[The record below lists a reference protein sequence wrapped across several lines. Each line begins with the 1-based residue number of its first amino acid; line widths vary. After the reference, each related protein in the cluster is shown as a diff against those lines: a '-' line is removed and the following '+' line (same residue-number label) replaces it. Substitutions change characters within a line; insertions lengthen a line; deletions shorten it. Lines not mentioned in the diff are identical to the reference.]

1 MQLKEQLNIAWR
13 GEGMENF
20 FRGSTVEVKKTSRK
34 DLLGKVSQLFLLP
47 IVAKC
52 WQGHGFSA
60 FKVNVTLFILKSR
73 THLACVQT
81 KEIGDV
87 CTQARTHRVIFDD
100 FIAGFGGKTLGTRL
114 VLGMCIADD
123 NS

>member
-1 MQLKEQLNIAWR
+1 MQLKEQLNIARR

-20 FRGSTVEVKKTSRK
+20 FCGSTVEVKKTSRK

-60 FKVNVTLFILKSR
+60 FKVNVTLFILSPEL
-73 THLACVQT
+73 TESSLTTSLQGL
-81 KEIGDV
+81 E
-87 CTQARTHRVIFDD
+87 
-100 FIAGFGGKTLGTRL
+100 GKTLGTRL
-114 VLGMCIADD
+114 GLGMCIADD

>member
-1 MQLKEQLNIAWR
+1 MKLKEQLNIAWR
-13 GEGMENF
+13 GEGMENV

-73 THLACVQT
+73 TH
-81 KEIGDV
+81 
-87 CTQARTHRVIFDD
+87 RVIFDD
-100 FIAGFGGKTLGTRL
+100 FIAGFWGKTLGTRL
-114 VLGMCIADD
+114 GLGMCIADD

>member
-1 MQLKEQLNIAWR
+1 MQLKEKLNIAWR

-20 FRGSTVEVKKTSRK
+20 FRGSTVEVEKTSRK

-60 FKVNVTLFILKSR
+60 FKVNVTLFVLKSR

-87 CTQARTHRVIFDD
+87 YTQARTHRVIFDD
-100 FIAGFGGKTLGTRL
+100 FMAGFWGKTPGDEIGFGHVYCR
-114 VLGMCIADD
+114 
-123 NS
+123 

>member
-20 FRGSTVEVKKTSRK
+20 FCGSTVEVKKTSRK

-73 THLACVQT
+73 TH
-81 KEIGDV
+81 
-87 CTQARTHRVIFDD
+87 RVIFDD
-100 FIAGFGGKTLGTRL
+100 FIAGFGGKNP
-114 VLGMCIADD
+114 ADEIGFGHVYC
-123 NS
+123 S